1 MPLPLCITST
11 GRFLPQKVLAQPRS
25 QRPPAT
31 VRAVSTGPSLR
42 AQFYA
47 TRPISRDNLVP
58 ENAALGLIAFSSP
71 NDPEPSL
78 RIEDGRIVELDGKA
92 EADFDLLDEFI
103 ARRGIDLAVAEEA
116 MALDDVAFARV
127 LVDGATPRG
136 AVTRLAAGMTPAK
149 LARVLALLAPVEL
162 LSAMQKMRVRRT
174 PSIQAHVTNRVDHP
188 LLLAADAASAVAL
201 GFRELETTV
210 PLLRDAPLNAV
221 ALLVGGQV
229 PAPGALTQCAVEER
243 LELELGMRGLTTY
256 AETVSV
262 YGTEQVFVDGDDTPW
277 SKAFLA
283 SCYASRGLKMR
294 FTSGSGA
301 ECLMG
306 ATEGCSMLYL
316 EARCLAVT
324 RAAGSQGTQ
333 NGGIDGV
340 NVAGSVP
347 DGMREVIAENLLAMM
362 HDLESCTGNDTLM
375 SSSDIRRT
383 AHTLPLL
390 LAGSDFLFS
399 GFGSIP
405 AYDNA
410 FGPSNFNAEDI
421 DDYLVVQRDWGFEGV
436 LRPQSDAELLP
447 LRRRAVDAL
456 RAVLDELDLARFS
469 DEDAEAVVQAHG
481 SLDVPALDP
490 HLVPDAA
497 DALMQRGLTALDVVR
512 ALALRGF
519 EVEAERVLDML
530 RQRLYGDYLQTSAIF
545 TEDMRVLS
553 ALSDPNDY
561 AGPGTG
567 YRMSPERRVET
578 GAVRQVWAPATLVAE
593 QDAHAGCLE
602 LREVGTAERGTRP
615 DEVVVGLSPA
625 FAHTIWLSLSG
636 LTVAEVLRQVLAG
649 IEEEARRA
657 RRAGAAHARR
667 RRDRLHGLPPRRLR
681 HRHRAAGQGHRVD
694 PPLRPAAARQPRAV
708 LDRAARHARALPRPR
723 PQRGAL
729 RPQRRARAALP
740 GRVERAA
747 RPQLPRAWSRWSR
760 SSAAAS
766 SPRTRSRWRRHGRA
780 EAELP
785 AGRERRRRGAH
796 VERPA
801 RDRRSRSMRSCAARS
816 APTTSA
822 SAPTC
827 CGSRPTSRR
836 RAATRSSP
844 TTCGAAPSSSP
855 SRTRTCSSSTSRC
868 GPGARARS
876 SSSSSPTGWKRAGR
890 PCAPRSCARRAAP
903 TCAAGSPRKRCWSR
917 ASTSA
922 TPPRSSPSPG

>member
-1 MPLPLCITST
+1 M
-11 GRFLPQKVLAQPRS
+11 
-25 QRPPAT
+25 
-31 VRAVSTGPSLR
+31 
-42 AQFYA
+42 
-47 TRPISRDNLVP
+47 
-58 ENAALGLIAFSSP
+58 
-71 NDPEPSL
+71 
-78 RIEDGRIVELDGKA
+78 
-92 EADFDLLDEFI
+92 
-103 ARRGIDLAVAEEA
+103 
-116 MALDDVAFARV
+116 
-127 LVDGATPRG
+127 LVDGDTPRREI
-136 AVTRLAAGMTPAK
+136 TRLTARHDARPAGRACS
-149 LARVLALLAPVEL
+149 RCSAPVEL

-306 ATEGCSMLYL
+306 ATEGCSMMYL

-436 LRPQSDAELLP
+436 LRPQADADLLP
-447 LRRRAVDAL
+447 LRRRAVEAL

-469 DEDAEAVVQAHG
+469 DEDAEAV
-481 SLDVPALDP
+481 
-490 HLVPDAA
+490 
-497 DALMQRGLTALDVVR
+497 R
-512 ALALRGF
+512 AGA
-519 EVEAERVLDML
+519 
-530 RQRLYGDYLQTSAIF
+530 RL
-545 TEDMRVLS
+545 
-553 ALSDPNDY
+553 
-561 AGPGTG
+561 
-567 YRMSPERRVET
+567 
-578 GAVRQVWAPATLVAE
+578 
-593 QDAHAGCLE
+593 
-602 LREVGTAERGTRP
+602 
-615 DEVVVGLSPA
+615 
-625 FAHTIWLSLSG
+625 
-636 LTVAEVLRQVLAG
+636 
-649 IEEEARRA
+649 A
-657 RRAGAAHARR
+657 RRAGARSAPRAGRGRSAHAARSDRARR
-667 RRDRLHGLPPRRLR
+667 RAGAGGSRLR
-681 HRHRAAGQGHRVD
+681 GRGRAR
-694 PPLRPAAARQPRAV
+694 
-708 LDRAARHARALPRPR
+708 ARHAAPAALRRLPADVGDLHRGHE
-723 PQRGAL
+723 GAL
-729 RPQRRARAALP
+729 GALATRTTTPGRAPATACPPRAASRP
-740 GRVERAA
+740 A
-747 RPQLPRAWSRWSR
+747 RCAR
-760 SSAAAS
+760 S
-766 SPRTRSRWRRHGRA
+766 G
-780 EAELP
+780 
-785 AGRERRRRGAH
+785 RRRR
-796 VERPA
+796 
-801 RDRRSRSMRSCAARS
+801 
-816 APTTSA
+816 
-822 SAPTC
+822 
-827 CGSRPTSRR
+827 
-836 RAATRSSP
+836 
-844 TTCGAAPSSSP
+844 
-855 SRTRTCSSSTSRC
+855 
-868 GPGARARS
+868 
-876 SSSSSPTGWKRAGR
+876 
-890 PCAPRSCARRAAP
+890 
-903 TCAAGSPRKRCWSR
+903 
-917 ASTSA
+917 
-922 TPPRSSPSPG
+922 

>member
-1 MPLPLCITST
+1 M
-11 GRFLPQKVLAQPRS
+11 
-25 QRPPAT
+25 
-31 VRAVSTGPSLR
+31 
-42 AQFYA
+42 
-47 TRPISRDNLVP
+47 
-58 ENAALGLIAFSSP
+58 
-71 NDPEPSL
+71 
-78 RIEDGRIVELDGKA
+78 
-92 EADFDLLDEFI
+92 
-103 ARRGIDLAVAEEA
+103 
-116 MALDDVAFARV
+116 
-127 LVDGATPRG
+127 
-136 AVTRLAAGMTPAK
+136 
-149 LARVLALLAPVEL
+149 LALLAPVEL

-436 LRPQSDAELLP
+436 LRPQSDDDLLP
-447 LRRRAVDAL
+447 LRRRAVEAL

-469 DEDAEAVVQAHG
+469 DADAEAVVQAHG

-497 DALMQRGLTALDVVR
+497 DQLMQRGLTALDVVR
-512 ALALRGF
+512 ALAVRGF

-567 YRMSPERRVET
+567 YRMTAARRVET

-593 QDAHAGCLE
+593 QDAHAGCLAAA
-602 LREVGTAERGTRP
+602 RAR
-615 DEVVVGLSPA
+615 
-625 FAHTIWLSLSG
+625 
-636 LTVAEVLRQVLAG
+636 AG
-649 IEEEARRA
+649 AARHAARRGRGRPLPRLRA
-657 RRAGAAHARR
+657 HDLALALGPDRGRGAAAGAGRHRGGGRLGAPRAGAAHARR
-667 RRDRLHGLPPRRLR
+667 RRDRLHGLAARGLG
-681 HRHRAAGQGHRVD
+681 HRHRAAGQGHRAD
-694 PPLRPAAARQPRAV
+694 PPRRPAAARQPGAV
-708 LDRAARHARALPRPR
+708 LDRAARDARALPRPR
-723 PQRGAL
+723 PQRRAL
-729 RPQRRARAALP
+729 RPQRGARAALP

-747 RPQLPRAWSRWSR
+747 RPELPRARGRAGRARARQRRRRRPGGGGGGMAELKPAYPLAESDAGQARTSSGRKVGEITLDAVVRGEIGPGDIRVSPEVLRQQADFAEQGGNPQLADNLRRGAELVAFSDEELLELYESLRPGR
-760 SSAAAS
+760 SSALELEQLAERLDAGGAALCAALV
-766 SPRTRSRWRRHGRA
+766 R
-780 EAELP
+780 EARG
-785 AGRERRRRGAH
+785 AYVRRGL
-796 VERPA
+796 
-801 RDRRSRSMRSCAARS
+801 
-816 APTTSA
+816 TS
-822 SAPTC
+822 
-827 CGSRPTSRR
+827 
-836 RAATRSSP
+836 
-844 TTCGAAPSSSP
+844 
-855 SRTRTCSSSTSRC
+855 
-868 GPGARARS
+868 
-876 SSSSSPTGWKRAGR
+876 
-890 PCAPRSCARRAAP
+890 
-903 TCAAGSPRKRCWSR
+903 
-917 ASTSA
+917 
-922 TPPRSSPSPG
+922 